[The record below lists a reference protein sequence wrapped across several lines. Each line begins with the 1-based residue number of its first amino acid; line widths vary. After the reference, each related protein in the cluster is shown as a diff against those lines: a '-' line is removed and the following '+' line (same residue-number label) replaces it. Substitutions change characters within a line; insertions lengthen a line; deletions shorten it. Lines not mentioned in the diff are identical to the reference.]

1 MACSCQQQQQGA
13 LQLLPLE
20 LAAAN
25 NENLHF
31 FIQGV
36 RTGLQIKAAEQ
47 VKWQRMGVMLAITF
61 GAIAFWKHVKD

>member
-1 MACSCQQQQQGA
+1 MGCQCQQQTS
-13 LQLLPLE
+13 PLE
-20 LAAAN
+20 VLPRELAMASS
-25 NENLHF
+25 ENLHF